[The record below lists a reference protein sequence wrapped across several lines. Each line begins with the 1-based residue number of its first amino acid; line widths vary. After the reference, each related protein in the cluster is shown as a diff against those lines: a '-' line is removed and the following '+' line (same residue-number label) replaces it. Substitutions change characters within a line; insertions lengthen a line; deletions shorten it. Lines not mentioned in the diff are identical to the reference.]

1 MRIDEERLDGR
12 EQSWTQ
18 AESTVDNPTHFAS
31 VLRGEPG
38 GGDHEGEQE
47 DEVDR
52 HRAEDAVS
60 DGDEFHGGVQQ
71 EEGNDRGQS
80 VGHAC
85 KDQTSP
91 SAENGNHDQST

>member
-1 MRIDEERLDGR
+1 MWIDEERLDGR
-12 EQSWTQ
+12 EQSRTQ
-18 AESTVDNPTHFAS
+18 AESTVDNPAHLAS

-38 GGDHEGEQE
+38 GGDDEGEQE

-60 DGDEFHGGVQQ
+60 DGDELHGGVQQ
-71 EEGNDRGQS
+71 EEGDYRGQG
-80 VGHAC
+80 VGHTC

-91 SAENGNHDQST
+91 SAENGNNDQST